1 MELTAQTIN
10 IILLILPGLLGLR
23 FYSYLTGNHPDSF
36 WRHAIDSLIFTLVIY
51 IPLEYFE
58 LWAPI
63 VQLQGQPLDIVI
75 AEPHLIAS
83 VLSSALILAAVYSL
97 AVRIGLVSRILM
109 SLRLTS
115 LTPHETAWH
124 DVMNRKRYLRV
135 YRKDGEILLG
145 WPKYYSLS
153 ANHGFVY
160 LQNFY
165 VHDGEQGGWVHVDN
179 AEGVLLNYS
188 DIDTIEVSTDKMK
201 RK

>member
-10 IILLILPGLLGLR
+10 ILLLILPGLLGLR
-23 FYSYLTGNHPDSF
+23 FYSFLTGNNPDSL
-36 WRHAIDSLIFTLVIY
+36 WRHAIDSIIFTLVIY

-75 AEPHLIAS
+75 SEPYLIAS
-83 VLSSALILAAVYSL
+83 VLSSALILAAIYSL
-97 AVRIGLVSRILM
+97 AVRVGLVSKVLM

-115 LTPHETAWH
+115 LTPNETAWH
-124 DVMNRKRYLRV
+124 DVMNRKRYLRI
-135 YRKDGEILLG
+135 YRKDGEIILG

-153 ANHGFVY
+153 PDHGFIY
-160 LQNFY
+160 LQDFY
-165 VHDGEQGGWVHVDN
+165 INDDEQDCWMRVEN
-179 AEGVLLNYS
+179 AEGVLLNYADVDS
-188 DIDTIEVSTDKMK
+188 IEVSTDKMK

>member
-10 IILLILPGLLGLR
+10 IVLLILPGLLGLR
-23 FYSYLTGNHPDSF
+23 ICSFLMGNHPDSL

-51 IPLEYFE
+51 IPLKHFE

-75 AEPHLIAS
+75 AEPYLIAS
-83 VLSSALILAAVYSL
+83 VLSSALVLAAVYSL

-115 LTPHETAWH
+115 LTPHDTAWH

-135 YRKDGEILLG
+135 YRRDGEILLG

-153 ANHGFVY
+153 SDHGFVY
-160 LQNFY
+160 LQDFY
-165 VHDGEQGGWVHVDN
+165 VHDGGQGCWMRVDN
-179 AEGVLLNYS
+179 AEGVLLNYA
-188 DIDTIEVSTDKMK
+188 DIDSIEVSTDKMK
-201 RK
+201 RR